1 MSYYDRILES
11 TESIKNQISELPE
24 VAIVLGT
31 GLGNFTTKIDIS
43 DKILFKDIP
52 NFPRATVEGHEGVLI
67 YGSIG
72 NKRVIAQSGRFHY
85 YEGYNMKEVTF
96 PIRIFQA
103 LGVKTLIIV
112 SAVGGI
118 HEDFKAGDVT
128 VVTDHIN
135 LHPENPLRGPNDDR
149 LGVRFP
155 DMVDAYS
162 PTLIDLAHQI
172 AQEQNT
178 QLHESV
184 YGGLPGPNIET
195 KAEYRYLHEIGAT
208 VVGMST
214 VPEVIV
220 ARHAEIET
228 CVFTAVTN
236 QCYPISM
243 IKKVTIEE
251 VIANAG
257 ASEKKIGPLV
267 LELIKRL

>member
-1 MSYYDRILES
+1 LSYYDRIVES
-11 TESIKNQISELPE
+11 ADFIKNKISEIPE

-31 GLGNFTTKIDIS
+31 GLGNFTANIDIS
-43 DKILFKDIP
+43 EKITFEDIP
-52 NFPRATVEGHEGVLI
+52 NFPKATVEGHEGALI
-67 YGSIG
+67 LGRIG
-72 NKRVIAQSGRFHY
+72 HKRVIAQSGRFHY

-103 LGVKTLIIV
+103 LGVQTLIIV

-118 HEDFKAGDVT
+118 HQDFKAGDAS

-135 LHPENPLRGPNDDR
+135 LHSENPLRGPNDER

-162 PTLIDLAHQI
+162 PRLIALAHQV
-172 AQEQNT
+172 AKEQNT
-178 QLHESV
+178 HLHESV

-195 KAEYRYLHEIGAT
+195 KAEYNYLHEIGAT

-236 QCYPISM
+236 QCYPISL

-251 VIANAG
+251 VIANAE